1 MWPFWCRN
9 FTLLNVLVE
18 EICAHM
24 CDILFLRRGFVEIVQ
39 YFKSLS
45 KSGVPDGLC
54 PDTTTKSME
63 NIGDIKQ
70 QFIV

>member
-1 MWPFWCRN
+1 MLKNVPNCVMTF
-9 FTLLNVLVE
+9 LLTE